1 VTALRACIV
10 VAGAHDTSYG
20 KTAST
25 TLEGVIIEA
34 IHATIPGMKIFNAT
48 SKRNGADG
56 DIES

>member
-1 VTALRACIV
+1 MRACIV

-56 DIES
+56 DTES